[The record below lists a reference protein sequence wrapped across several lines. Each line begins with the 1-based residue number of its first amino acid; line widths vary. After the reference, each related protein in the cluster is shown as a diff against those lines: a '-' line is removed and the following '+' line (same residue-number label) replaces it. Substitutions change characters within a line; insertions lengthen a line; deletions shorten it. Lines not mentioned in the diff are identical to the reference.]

1 MFGTLPATP
10 PLNMVMPASGQTWG
24 FYLNLIP
31 AAVALLIALNYWRT
45 SRSVAGL
52 LCLLGGAISILNEP
66 LVDNLGLV
74 WFAPV
79 NSWVL
84 YKAWGISVP
93 MCIFPAYVWYVGG
106 QAFLSYWLYRRGLS
120 KRGLFL
126 LYAFCA
132 ITDVIMEVPAI
143 QAGSYTYY
151 GSQPFVFFK
160 FPLWWAIPN
169 SLMPMIMGGVMFKLE
184 PFLQGIKRLLAIPM
198 LWMIGPAAN
207 GLVAAPVWLALH
219 LPGDNAGFSLAAGFV
234 SLGMGML
241 ACYGLG
247 VIVGKDSKVSFSV
260 KTSSIQP
267 YPLAS

>member
-1 MFGTLPATP
+1 
-10 PLNMVMPASGQTWG
+10 
-24 FYLNLIP
+24 
-31 AAVALLIALNYWRT
+31 
-45 SRSVAGL
+45 
-52 LCLLGGAISILNEP
+52 
-66 LVDNLGLV
+66 
-74 WFAPV
+74 
-79 NSWVL
+79 
-84 YKAWGISVP
+84 
-93 MCIFPAYVWYVGG
+93 
-106 QAFLSYWLYRRGLS
+106 
-120 KRGLFL
+120 L

-151 GSQPFVFFK
+151 GNQPFVFFK

-184 PFLQGIKRLLAIPM
+184 PMLQGAKRLLAIPM

-219 LPGDNAGFSLAAGFV
+219 LPGDNTGLSLAAGFI

-247 VIVGKDSKVSFSV
+247 LMVAKDSKISFDI
-260 KTSSIQP
+260 TSSVQR
-267 YPLAS
+267 LQLTS